1 MRHLVFAI
9 TTLFIGLILGAVA
22 TLTVL
27 LMNWLL
33 TLPPFEAVAEWTL
46 FGLPLPVLIGFL
58 ALALLVVF
66 VLAWLYML
74 VGGRSS
80 PDLTNETQRLIN
92 KASDGMER
100 LQLIRVSDDGQYGF
114 LALHVEDADWN
125 SDHPFY
131 TPHAVST
138 TPGAWQTGRY
148 YFLVIHQDRGKL
160 TPIAAPAGYGD
171 TEIVVLMRTTGLD
184 RANNAFWRGLHG
196 VLAETDV
203 PIPLFKL
210 ASTSIC
216 KLVIGLSS
224 SKLHE
229 QFARYTQE
237 VLFPRL
243 AHKRT
248 DFPAP
253 PRGLCFHAVRC
264 SFNVSG
270 KRLHFREDLHSVP
283 LEKVAETIQTLDNDF
298 NPFAQV
304 NKALLL
310 FPLDA
315 GES

>member
-9 TTLFIGLILGAVA
+9 TTLLVGLMLAAVA

-27 LMNWLL
+27 LMDWLL
-33 TLPPFEAVAEWTL
+33 SLPPFEAMTGWTL
-46 FGLPLPVLIGFL
+46 FGFTLPALIGLL

-66 VLAWLYML
+66 VIAWLY
-74 VGGRSS
+74 VA
-80 PDLTNETQRLIN
+80 NETQRLIN

-100 LQLIRVSDDGQYGF
+100 LQLIRVSDDGQHGF

-125 SDHPFY
+125 ADHPFY

-160 TPIAAPAGYGD
+160 TPIAAPAGYEG
-171 TEIVVLMRTTGLD
+171 TEIMVLMRTTGLD

-237 VLFPRL
+237 ALFPRL

-248 DFPAP
+248 DLPAP

-270 KRLHFREDLHSVP
+270 KRLHFREDLHKVP
-283 LEKVAETIQTLDNDF
+283 LEKVAETIQALDNDF

-304 NKALLL
+304 SKALLL